1 MFYERIKEL
10 RAYSNNK
17 KTVSLTR
24 LTAIFKFYLK

>member
-24 LTAIFKFYLK
+24 LTDIFYFT